1 MGANGGMRRLYE
13 EQMTSKW
20 VGKAHQ
26 YGTARW
32 QRLRLKVIARDGA
45 VCRICGCLTTT
56 GRTGSRSA
64 EVDHIKP
71 HKGSDALFWDEGN
84 LQTLCK
90 ACHGS
95 VKARLERGNR
105 LEREDGW

>member
-1 MGANGGMRRLYE
+1 
-13 EQMTSKW
+13 MTSKW
-20 VGKAHQ
+20 EGKSPL
-26 YGTARW
+26 YSTARW
-32 QRLRLKVIARDGA
+32 QRLRLRIIARDGA
-45 VCRICGCLTTT
+45 VCRMCGCLTTT
-56 GRTGSRSA
+56 GRADPRSA
-64 EVDHIKP
+64 EVDHRTP
-71 HKGSDALFWDEGN
+71 HKGNDALFWDESN